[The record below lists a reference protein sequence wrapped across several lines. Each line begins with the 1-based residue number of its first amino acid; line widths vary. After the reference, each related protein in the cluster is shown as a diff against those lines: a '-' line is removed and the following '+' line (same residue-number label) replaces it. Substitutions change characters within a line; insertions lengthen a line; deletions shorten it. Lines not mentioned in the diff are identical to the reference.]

1 MASTTTAA
9 DAIRNG
15 VAKAARLHEQLGSQ
29 TAMAAQLGSI
39 DIFEIISQLDITL
52 LLRPLNGLLGAYLRE
67 PAPGILV
74 TTQRQL
80 SIQRFTAAHE
90 LGHFYLEHHPSLDDE
105 QVLRRSPFQN
115 GGLPDIQELEANTF
129 AATFLMPRW
138 LVMQQ
143 CRQHY
148 WTANGLHDPDNIYQL
163 ALRLGTSY
171 AATCYTLQRY
181 NVIDPATAKDLLA
194 TEVRERK
201 QNLLGEF
208 VPKNYYGDTW
218 LLTEADQGTSI
229 SGSRHDLFVIRLK
242 EHSSGGYIWSFDQ
255 LVESGFLIVQ
265 DTREA
270 IDEDGIGSPV
280 FRNVTAHLED
290 SSQGRINLAE
300 QRPWQPHDSLS
311 KLSFNFDLSG
321 PELEGLSRADKRRA
335 LLAA

>member
-1 MASTTTAA
+1 MANPTA

-15 VAKAARLHEQLGSQ
+15 VSKAARLHEQLGSQ
-29 TAMAAQLGSI
+29 TAMVAQLGSI
-39 DIFEIISQLDITL
+39 DVFETISRLDIAL

-74 TTQRQL
+74 TTQRPL

-90 LGHFYLEHHPSLDDE
+90 LGHFYLEHQPSLDDE

-115 GGLPDIQELEANTF
+115 GSLPDLQELEANTF
-129 AATFLMPRW
+129 AAAFLMPRW
-138 LVMQQ
+138 LVMQH
-143 CRQHY
+143 CRQHG
-148 WTANGLHDPDNIYQL
+148 WTAGDLLDPDNVYQL

-181 NVIDPATAKDLLA
+181 NVISPATAKDLLGV
-194 TEVRERK
+194 EVRSQK
-201 QNLLGEF
+201 QKLLGDF
-208 VPKNYYGDTW
+208 VPENYFGDTW

-242 EHSSGGYIWSFDQ
+242 EHSSGGYVWNFDQ

-265 DTREA
+265 DTRDALE
-270 IDEDGIGSPV
+270 EDGIGNPV
-280 FRNVTAHLED
+280 FRNVTAQLEN
-290 SSQGRINLAE
+290 SSQGRIDLAE
-300 QRPWQPHDSLS
+300 LRPWQLQDPLS
-311 KLSFNFDLSG
+311 ELSFNFDLSG

>member
-1 MASTTTAA
+1 MASPTS

-29 TAMAAQLGSI
+29 TAMVAQLGSI
-39 DIFEIISQLDITL
+39 DVFETISSLDIAL

-74 TTQRQL
+74 TTQRPL

-90 LGHFYLEHHPSLDDE
+90 LGHYYLEHQLSLDDE
-105 QVLRRSPFQN
+105 SVLRRSPFQN
-115 GGLPDIQELEANTF
+115 RGLPDLQELEANTF
-129 AATFLMPRW
+129 AAAFLMPRW

-143 CRQHY
+143 CRQHG
-148 WTANGLHDPDNIYQL
+148 WSADDLINPDNVYQL

-171 AATCYTLQRY
+171 SATCYTLHRY
-181 NVIDPATAKDLLA
+181 NVVSPAAAKELLA
-194 TEVRERK
+194 AEVRARK
-201 QNLLGEF
+201 KNLLGDF
-208 VPKNYYGDTW
+208 VPENYFGDTW

-229 SGSRHDLFVIRLK
+229 SGSKNDLFVIRLK
-242 EHSSGGYIWSFDQ
+242 EHSSGGYVWNFDQ

-270 IDEDGIGSPV
+270 PDTDGIGNPV
-280 FRNVTAHLED
+280 VRNVTAHLED
-290 SSQGRINLAE
+290 SSRGHIDLAE
-300 QRPWQPHDSLS
+300 QRPWQPHEPLT
-311 KLSFNFDLSG
+311 KLTFDYDLTG
-321 PELEGLSRADKRRA
+321 PEIEGLSRAEKKRA